1 MTDSDLGGRQNFTV
15 SDSLFCIASACLHNS
30 SNYFLERRRIIDRV
44 KNAHYTGPEPS
55 IAPSNLYAVN
65 MRGEADAD
73 AAIAAHWA

>member
-1 MTDSDLGGRQNFTV
+1 MIDTGANFTLL
-15 SDSLFCIASACLHNS
+15 DSLFCIASTCLRNP

-44 KNAHYTGPEPS
+44 KNAHYTRPEPS

-65 MRGEADAD
+65 MRGEAGAD